1 MVRFRDMFLQ
11 FSRASIKSF
20 EDVKFFFISIWVV
33 FYEQGRLSLFNSSLT
48 LPHASQIL
56 RH

>member
-20 EDVKFFFISIWVV
+20 ENVNFFFISIWVV